1 VAYPDKLLAEDEEVL
16 RHVHPH
22 WATLVGPVLLLL
34 LVVGWTS
41 FGAALVP
48 AGPSQGT
55 VRAVVAGLALVVLLL
70 AVLRPVLRWRT
81 THYVVTTHRVLL
93 RAGVLTR
100 RGRDVALSR
109 IADVSSHQT
118 LGQRLVRSGTLTLES
133 AGDGGPTLLESI
145 PDIDRVQQL
154 LVQLMAEDDDRR
166 GTQPSGAAGRDDGG
180 WDDGGWDDGGWDDGG
195 WDDQG
200 WDDEAW
206 DDGSWTP
213 AGWTADHR
221 TTRF

>member
-1 VAYPDKLLAEDEEVL
+1 MVYPDKLLAEDEEVL
-16 RHVHPH
+16 RHLHPH
-22 WATLVGPVLLLL
+22 WATLVGPVLVLL
-34 LVVGWTS
+34 LVVGGTS

-48 AGPSQGT
+48 PGPSQAT
-55 VRAVVAGLALVVLLL
+55 VRAVVAGPALLVLLL
-70 AVLRPVLRWRT
+70 AVLRPLLRWRT
-81 THYVVTTHRVLL
+81 THYVVTTHRVLV

-133 AGDGGPTLLESI
+133 TGDSGPTVLEAI
-145 PDIDRVQQL
+145 PDIDGVQQL
-154 LVQLMAEDDDRR
+154 LVQLMAEDDERR
-166 GTQPSGAAGRDDGG
+166 GTHPAGAAD
-180 WDDGGWDDGGWDDGG
+180 WDDGGWDDEG
-195 WDDQG
+195 
-200 WDDEAW
+200 W

-221 TTRF
+221 TTRL